1 MSRNICLLILII
13 NCIISAYSQILLKK
27 AARREY
33 SSFVFQYL
41 NMYVISSYLFFFL
54 VIIINVF
61 LLRYLP
67 ISIVNPIAEVLPI
80 IFSFISG
87 IIFFEEKLSKVKILG
102 ITVIIAGLFIILV

>member
-1 MSRNICLLILII
+1 MSRNICLLILIF

-33 SSFVFQYL
+33 STFVFQYL
-41 NMYVISSYLFFFL
+41 NMYVISSYLLFFL

-80 IFSFISG
+80 ILSFVSG

>member
-1 MSRNICLLILII
+1 
-13 NCIISAYSQILLKK
+13 
-27 AARREY
+27 
-33 SSFVFQYL
+33 
-41 NMYVISSYLFFFL
+41 MYVISSYLLFFL

-80 IFSFISG
+80 ILSFVSG